1 MNLFEF
7 EDSSNTSL
15 ANNKWFNYIQ
25 IFLLLGFRLI
35 NFIFLLDMVLKYPF
49 CGNQI
54 VFRWFVYYY
63 TKVNS
68 GKEKEEYFTIVN
80 NIELFKIWTSLN
92 NVVFY

>member
-1 MNLFEF
+1 MVECGKVIIMNLFEF

-15 ANNKWFNYIQ
+15 AKNKWFNYIQ

-54 VFRWFVYYY
+54 VFR
-63 TKVNS
+63 
-68 GKEKEEYFTIVN
+68 
-80 NIELFKIWTSLN
+80 
-92 NVVFY
+92 